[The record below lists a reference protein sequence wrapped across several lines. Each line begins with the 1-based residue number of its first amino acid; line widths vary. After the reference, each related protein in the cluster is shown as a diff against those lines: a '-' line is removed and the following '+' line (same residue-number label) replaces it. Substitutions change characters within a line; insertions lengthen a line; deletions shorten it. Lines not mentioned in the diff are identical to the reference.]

1 MSSTNSMSP
10 EGEKLM
16 KAVVLAQV
24 ERENAKL
31 YEMAIKNLQRGQKT
45 VGPRGRSLS
54 PPSSS
59 DRTPTPSP
67 SPPPSPVRKKKG
79 KKKKKMKM
87 KMRKEDEEVKDEEV
101 KDEDEEDEEEDLPHY
116 KKTRQTYHNAY
127 L

>member
-1 MSSTNSMSP
+1 MSP

-45 VGPRGRSLS
+45 VGRCRSLT

-87 KMRKEDEEVKDEEV
+87 KMKMRKEDEEVKDEEV
-101 KDEDEEDEEEDLPHY
+101 KDEDEEDEERRSTTL
-116 KKTRQTYHNAY
+116 
-127 L
+127 

>member
-1 MSSTNSMSP
+1 MSSKNSMSP
-10 EGEKLM
+10 EGKKLM

-31 YEMAIKNLQRGQKT
+31 EEMALKNLQQNQKT
-45 VGPRGRSLS
+45 VGKARSLT

-79 KKKKKMKM
+79 KKKKKK
-87 KMRKEDEEVKDEEV
+87 
-101 KDEDEEDEEEDLPHY
+101 
-116 KKTRQTYHNAY
+116 KKTAKGKRPKKVKKSRLTRKKRRR
-127 L
+127 